1 MLNFETLI
9 NSIIIE
15 KIKNLFNNSWG
26 FISWKKFQFLIAL
39 SILLIV
45 IFAALLAPLLPIIDP
60 DEMKFDL
67 IVSPPSK
74 QHYLGTDSFGRDIL
88 SRTIYGARVS
98 LRVGFVAVII
108 ALSMGL
114 PIGLLSGYMG
124 GLTDAI
130 LMRLVD
136 ALLAFPA
143 ILLAVAFIGI
153 LGPGETSVMLSLG
166 IVYTPI
172 FARVARAKILSIR
185 ELDYVK
191 AAKSIG
197 ASELRIICLHL
208 LPNAVG
214 PIIVQVTV
222 AFAFAIIAEAGM
234 SFLGLGTQPP
244 TPSWGLM
251 LAEARPYIQQSTWY
265 PLVPGIVLTIVVLSV
280 TIVGD
285 RLREILDPHSN

>member
-1 MLNFETLI
+1 MLSKN
-9 NSIIIE
+9 IIF
-15 KIKNLFNNSWG
+15 KNIKESFKNSWS
-26 FISWKKFQFLIAL
+26 FFSWKKFQFILGL
-39 SILLIV
+39 SILSIV
-45 IFAALLAPLLPIIDP
+45 IFSALLAPLLPIDP
-60 DEMKFDL
+60 NEMRFDL

-98 LRVGFVAVII
+98 LRVGFVAVIL

-130 LMRLVD
+130 LMRLAD

-153 LGPGETSVMLSLG
+153 LGPGETSVMLGLG

-185 ELDYVK
+185 ELDYIK

-197 ASELRIICLHL
+197 ASDFRIICLHL
-208 LPNAVG
+208 LPNAIG
-214 PIIVQVTV
+214 PVIVQVTV

-265 PLVPGIVLTIVVLSV
+265 PLVPGIVLTFVVLSV

>member
-1 MLNFETLI
+1 MLSKN
-9 NSIIIE
+9 IIF
-15 KIKNLFNNSWG
+15 KNIKKSFKNSWS
-26 FISWKKFQFLIAL
+26 FFSWKKFQFFLGL
-39 SILLIV
+39 SILSIV
-45 IFAALLAPLLPIIDP
+45 IFSALLAPLLPIDP
-60 DEMKFDL
+60 NEMRFDL

-74 QHYLGTDSFGRDIL
+74 QNYLGTDSFGRDIL

-98 LRVGFVAVII
+98 LRVGFVAVIL

-130 LMRLVD
+130 LMRLAD

-153 LGPGETSVMLSLG
+153 LGPGETSVMLGLG

-185 ELDYVK
+185 ELDYIK

-197 ASELRIICLHL
+197 ASDFRIICLHL
-208 LPNAVG
+208 LPNAIG
-214 PIIVQVTV
+214 PVIVQVTV

-265 PLVPGIVLTIVVLSV
+265 PLVPGIVLTFVVLSV

>member
-1 MLNFETLI
+1 MF
-9 NSIIIE
+9 SE
-15 KIKNLFNNSWG
+15 KIIFKNIKKSFKNSWS
-26 FISWKKFQFLIAL
+26 FFSWKKFQFFFGL
-39 SILLIV
+39 SILFIV
-45 IFAALLAPLLPIIDP
+45 IFSALLAPLLPIDP
-60 DEMKFDL
+60 DEMRFDL

-88 SRTIYGARVS
+88 SRTIYGTRVS
-98 LRVGFVAVII
+98 LRVGFVAVIL

-153 LGPGETSVMLSLG
+153 LGPGETSVMLGLG

-172 FARVARAKILSIR
+172 FARVARAKVLSIR
-185 ELDYVK
+185 ELDYIK

-197 ASELRIICLHL
+197 ASEFRIICLHL
-208 LPNAVG
+208 LPNAIG
-214 PIIVQVTV
+214 PVIVQVTV